1 MRVRTVA
8 VALAITAS
16 ASIASADV
24 KMVATMSG
32 KMMGRTPPHMQT
44 IHPIGRGVV
53 SAPLAAGELLKEL
66 LPRALGWR
74 GKLKPMIVAAVT
86 ALGFDGYMTALE
98 ALKAADSGERD
109 DIADVVADVT
119 YTGVTGAI
127 AFDENGDALRD
138 QAFIKAADPS
148 TGTWTFVKVQG
159 IEGN

>member
-1 MRVRTVA
+1 MTVHNE
-8 VALAITAS
+8 ALRDHACLIVHGP
-16 ASIASADV
+16 D
-24 KMVATMSG
+24 
-32 KMMGRTPPHMQT
+32 
-44 IHPIGRGVV
+44 
-53 SAPLAAGELLKEL
+53 
-66 LPRALGWR
+66 
-74 GKLKPMIVAAVT
+74 KPGIVAAVT

-138 QAFIKAADPS
+138 QAFIKAVDTS

>member
-1 MRVRTVA
+1 MAAPRMSTEQEIE
-8 VALAITAS
+8 ALDALCQRMA
-16 ASIASADV
+16 
-24 KMVATMSG
+24 G
-32 KMMGRTPPHMQT
+32 FEE
-44 IHPIGRGVV
+44 GV
-53 SAPLAAGELLKEL
+53 SLEWL
-66 LPRALGWR
+66 
-74 GKLKPMIVAAVT
+74 
-86 ALGFDGYMTALE
+86 DGYMTALE